1 VRPKDSDDTWWVPA
15 HLGGSAP
22 TPAEAKALDRR

>member
-1 VRPKDSDDTWWVPA
+1 DSWWMPA

-22 TPAEAKALDRR
+22 TAAEAAKAQAG